1 MTYTTRGTCSRQI
14 EIETEG
20 DTVKSVQF
28 IGGCAGNTAGISKL
42 VAGMK
47 IQDVID
53 RLKGTDCKGKGTSC
67 PDQLSKAL
75 EEILLDNQTY

>member
-1 MTYTTRGTCSRQI
+1 MKKIYSTKGTCCRQI
-14 EIETEG
+14 EIETDG
-20 DTVKSVQF
+20 DLIKSVTF

-42 VAGMK
+42 VSGMK

-75 EEILLDNQTY
+75 EEILAEM

>member
-1 MTYTTRGTCSRQI
+1 MEKTYTTKCTCCRQI
-14 EIETEG
+14 KIETDG
-20 DTVKSVQF
+20 DLIKSVTF

-42 VAGMK
+42 VSGMK

-75 EEILLDNQTY
+75 EEILAEM

>member
-1 MTYTTRGTCSRQI
+1 MTYTTSGTCSRQI

-20 DTVKSVQF
+20 DTIKSVKF

-42 VAGMK
+42 VPGMK

-53 RLKGTDCKGKGTSC
+53 RLKGTDCNGKGTSC

-75 EEILLDNQTY
+75 EKIISGQ

>member
-1 MTYTTRGTCSRQI
+1 MTYTTHGTCCRQI
-14 EIETEG
+14 EIETEN
-20 DTVKSVQF
+20 DTIKSVTF

-47 IQDVID
+47 IKDVIT

-75 EEILLDNQTY
+75 EQILVEQQ

>member
-1 MTYTTRGTCSRQI
+1 MKKIYSTRGTCCRQI
-14 EIETEG
+14 EIETDG
-20 DTVKSVQF
+20 DLIKSVTF
-28 IGGCAGNTAGISKL
+28 TGGCAGNTAGISKL
-42 VAGMK
+42 VSGIK

-75 EEILLDNQTY
+75 EEILAEM

>member
-1 MTYTTRGTCSRQI
+1 MEKTYTTRGTCCRQI
-14 EIETEG
+14 EIETDG
-20 DTVKSVQF
+20 DLIKSVNF

-42 VAGMK
+42 VSGMK

-75 EEILLDNQTY
+75 EEIQAEM

>member
-1 MTYTTRGTCSRQI
+1 MKKIYSTRGTCWRQI
-14 EIETEG
+14 EIETDG
-20 DTVKSVQF
+20 DLIKSVTF

-42 VAGMK
+42 VSGMK

-75 EEILLDNQTY
+75 EEILAEM

>member
-1 MTYTTRGTCSRQI
+1 MTYITRGTCSRQI

-20 DTVKSVQF
+20 DTVKSVEF

-67 PDQLSKAL
+67 PDQLAQAL
-75 EEILLDNQTY
+75 EQISLN

>member
-1 MTYTTRGTCSRQI
+1 MTYTTKGTCSRQI

-28 IGGCAGNTAGISKL
+28 IGGCAGNTAGISRL

-53 RLKGTDCKGKGTSC
+53 RLKGTDCRGRGTSC
-67 PDQLSKAL
+67 PDQLAQAL
-75 EEILLDNQTY
+75 EQIKSNQ

>member
-1 MTYTTRGTCSRQI
+1 MKKIYSSRGTCCRQI
-14 EIETEG
+14 EIETDG
-20 DTVKSVQF
+20 DLIKSVTF

-42 VAGMK
+42 VSGMK

-75 EEILLDNQTY
+75 EEILAEM

>member
-1 MTYTTRGTCSRQI
+1 MKKIYSTRGTCCRQI
-14 EIETEG
+14 EIETDG
-20 DTVKSVQF
+20 DLIKSVTF
-28 IGGCAGNTAGISKL
+28 IGGCAGNTARIAKL
-42 VAGMK
+42 VSGMK

-75 EEILLDNQTY
+75 EEILAEM

>member
-1 MTYTTRGTCSRQI
+1 MKKIYSSRGTCCRQI
-14 EIETEG
+14 EIETDG
-20 DTVKSVQF
+20 DLIKSVTF
-28 IGGCAGNTAGISKL
+28 IGSCAGNTAGISKL
-42 VAGMK
+42 VSGMK

-75 EEILLDNQTY
+75 EEILAEM

>member
-1 MTYTTRGTCSRQI
+1 MKKIYSTRGTCCRQI
-14 EIETEG
+14 EIETDG
-20 DTVKSVQF
+20 DLIKYVTF
-28 IGGCAGNTAGISKL
+28 TGGCAGNTAGISKL
-42 VAGMK
+42 VSGMK

-75 EEILLDNQTY
+75 EEMLAEM